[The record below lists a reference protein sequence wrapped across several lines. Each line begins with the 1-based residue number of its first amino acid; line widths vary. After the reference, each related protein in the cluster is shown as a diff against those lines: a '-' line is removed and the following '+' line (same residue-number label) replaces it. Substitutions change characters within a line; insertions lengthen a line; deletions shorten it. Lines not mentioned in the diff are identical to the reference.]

1 MPLGIGVGF
10 DRERALGELSSQVLE
25 VGPPRLFKLLEPLAV
40 LLDHPQII
48 LRREGRQ
55 TLRDQIVASETRA
68 DLDEVAGLAQLGYGL
83 SQG

>member
-1 MPLGIGVGF
+1 M
-10 DRERALGELSSQVLE
+10 
-25 VGPPRLFKLLEPLAV
+25 

-68 DLDEVAGLAQLGYGL
+68 DFDEVAGLSQLGDGL
-83 SQG
+83 GQDEWM